1 MEQYKLAG
9 WSPCVYFPLAADL
22 QARFFFL
29 SQRVMRLSN
38 RTRIL
43 GLVSFFALFSADAMA
58 QIPTTTQLVTL
69 WQFGQGRLLAGQAT
83 LPLQPL
89 STARDGSA
97 TAYLFQALNPVT
109 ITTVVDGAFTTQTT
123 PSATPRT
130 VIASASGW
138 IEPFGDDDI
147 ISCGLSDATFGGC
160 VEIISQTNIKPQNS
174 GVPTPQVFRVAG
186 ATVSTSGEYF
196 PSFGL
201 TPSPTLTPQSA
212 TPAAAKRSSSGAVI
226 GGVVAGLLVF
236 AAILALCIF
245 LLRRRWRRQD
255 ETAARGFEAPVTAA
269 PTSNDAPDMRSSK
282 QQPLSFASF
291 EAGPQLELGQSKQ
304 ELMAYHAPSNSASSH
319 PVTLSVR
326 NGESQEPGD
335 EDAPPPAY
343 SGRSMVR

>member
-9 WSPCVYFPLAADL
+9 LVPVRIFLLAADL
-22 QARFFFL
+22 QARLFFFFP
-29 SQRVMRLSN
+29 RYVMRLSD

-109 ITTVVDGAFTTQTT
+109 ITTVVDGALTTQTT

-174 GVPTPQVFRVAG
+174 GVPTPQVFRVAA
-186 ATVSTSGEYF
+186 ATVEKAGSA
-196 PSFGL
+196 
-201 TPSPTLTPQSA
+201 PSPTLTPQSDS

-291 EAGPQLELGQSKQ
+291 QAGPQMELGQSKQ
-304 ELMAYHAPSNSASSH
+304 ELVAYHAPSTSASSH
-319 PVTLSVR
+319 PVSLSVR
-326 NGESQEPGD
+326 NGESQEGGD

-343 SGRSMVR
+343 SGRSIVR

>member
-9 WSPCVYFPLAADL
+9 LVP
-22 QARFFFL
+22 Q
-29 SQRVMRLSN
+29 VMRLSD

-160 VEIISQTNIKPQNS
+160 VEIISRTNIKPQNS
-174 GVPTPQVFRVAG
+174 GVPTPQVFRVAA
-186 ATVSTSGEYF
+186 ATVEKAA
-196 PSFGL
+196 
-201 TPSPTLTPQSA
+201 PSPTLTPQSDS

-291 EAGPQLELGQSKQ
+291 QAGPQMELGQSKQ
-304 ELMAYHAPSNSASSH
+304 ELMAYHAPSTSASSH
-319 PVTLSVR
+319 PVSLSVR
-326 NGESQEPGD
+326 NGESQEGGD

-343 SGRSMVR
+343 SGRSIVR